1 MSTTPRYS
9 TPWLRAFALWA
20 QALSAEGNSLGDVL
34 QTYVDKWADD
44 LAAQSQPE
52 AQPEP
57 VRSAVKQYDL
67 DQSPDYR
74 KGYEDGRRNGYEVG
88 KRHAAP
94 QSELSDAIRVLSFFA
109 GLNLTILEQPEPVAL
124 SWEQAVRSTITDPG
138 VAERILALPDE
149 ATDEQIRAA
158 CTTSKS
164 EPVAW
169 IDNLGRPQPH
179 CVTDL
184 KYCSVMQ
191 HELKE
196 HLSYIPLYVS
206 PPASTTQEP
215 EPDDYAALLR
225 HAREI
230 LVKTGTVDVPY
241 EQLGAGF
248 LNVGIAPR
256 LARDLRARF
265 HRDDVN
271 ALMVFGTEALRRPID
286 GGPK

>member
-1 MSTTPRYS
+1 MSTTPRFS

-20 QALSAEGNSLGDVL
+20 QALSAEGNPLGHVL
-34 QTYVDKWADD
+34 KNYADKWADD
-44 LAAQSQPE
+44 LAAQS
-52 AQPEP
+52 QPEP

-109 GLNLTILEQPEPVAL
+109 GLNLTILEQP
-124 SWEQAVRSTITDPG
+124 
-138 VAERILALPDE
+138 
-149 ATDEQIRAA
+149 
-158 CTTSKS
+158 

-271 ALMVFGTEALRRPID
+271 ALMVFGTEALRRPIE